1 MINENTSH
9 CSLRGYFPHRVGI
22 NGFHNTMTEE
32 TFAGYRKE
40 ITYVNK
46 TDYDVTIVERSG
58 VPIKIK
64 AQSKCKDGTFIVRVK
79 ISISAFHIDDFLRGL
94 GEFRKSGNPELIA
107 IAEFVISHR
116 AGVAGCVNLYLE
128 YEVDQRE
135 LLSSDKSTVYL
146 IPCDVLVSIDPDASM
161 IEHPFSSVA
170 LRNKDLVV
178 STGGNAHASEYF
190 SFVKIEIVDNTDRL
204 GPRYISLLNTVEKIT
219 PIKDFTRKDGVYVYR
234 REKKIQPRL
243 MWYIS
248 KTVMTLEEAK
258 EKLGLMETYE
268 EAESAGDVKTRLKLE
283 LTRLEN
289 ELSQD
294 KHEIARMS
302 LEQARIVAQNEA
314 LTNDNKRIN
323 ELLRNRE
330 EVIRHAMS
338 MESLTTKH
346 SSEIGTIKRKEY
358 SEFIKMLP
366 SMITALLTI
375 IVLVK
380 QGTVKK

>member
-1 MINENTSH
+1 
-9 CSLRGYFPHRVGI
+9 
-22 NGFHNTMTEE
+22 
-32 TFAGYRKE
+32 
-40 ITYVNK
+40 
-46 TDYDVTIVERSG
+46 
-58 VPIKIK
+58 
-64 AQSKCKDGTFIVRVK
+64 
-79 ISISAFHIDDFLRGL
+79 
-94 GEFRKSGNPELIA
+94 
-107 IAEFVISHR
+107 
-116 AGVAGCVNLYLE
+116 
-128 YEVDQRE
+128 
-135 LLSSDKSTVYL
+135 
-146 IPCDVLVSIDPDASM
+146 
-161 IEHPFSSVA
+161 
-170 LRNKDLVV
+170 
-178 STGGNAHASEYF
+178 
-190 SFVKIEIVDNTDRL
+190 
-204 GPRYISLLNTVEKIT
+204 
-219 PIKDFTRKDGVYVYR
+219 
-234 REKKIQPRL
+234 

-248 KTVMTLEEAK
+248 KSILTLEEAK

-314 LTNDNKRIN
+314 PTNDNKRIN

>member
-46 TDYDVTIVERSG
+46 TDYDITVVERSG
-58 VPIKIK
+58 VSIKIK
-64 AQSKCKDGTFIVRVK
+64 AQSKCKDGSFIVRTK
-79 ISISAFHIDDFLRGL
+79 ISISAFHIDEFIRGL
-94 GEFRKSGNPELIA
+94 GEFRKSENPELIA
-107 IAEFVISHR
+107 IADFVIAHR
-116 AGVAGCVNLYLE
+116 AGVTGCVNVYLE
-128 YEVDQRE
+128 YEVDQKE
-135 LLSSDKSTVYL
+135 LLTSDKGTVYL
-146 IPCDVLVSIDPDASM
+146 IPCDVLVSLGADSVTLH
-161 IEHPFSSVA
+161 HPFSSVA

-178 STGGNAHASEYF
+178 STGDNAYASEHF
-190 SFVKIEIVDNTDRL
+190 SFVKIEIIDNTERM
-204 GPRYISLLNTVEKIT
+204 GPRYISLLNKVEKIIPT
-219 PIKDFTRKDGVYVYR
+219 KDFTRKDGVYLYR
-234 REKKIQPRL
+234 REKKLQPRL
-243 MWYIS
+243 MWYICKS
-248 KTVMTLEEAK
+248 ILTFEEAK

-302 LEQARIVAQNEA
+302 LEQSRIVAQNEA
-314 LTNDNKRIN
+314 LASDNKRIN
-323 ELLRNRE
+323 ELLKNRE

-346 SSEIGTIKRKEY
+346 NAEIVNVKRKEY

-366 SMITALLTI
+366 SMITALLTVVI
-375 IVLVK
+375 LFK